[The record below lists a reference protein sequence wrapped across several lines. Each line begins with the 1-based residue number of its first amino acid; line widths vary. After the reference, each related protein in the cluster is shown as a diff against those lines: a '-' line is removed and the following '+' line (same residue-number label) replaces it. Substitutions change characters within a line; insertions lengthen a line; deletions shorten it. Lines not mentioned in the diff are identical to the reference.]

1 MSKDLKPKV
10 RLGQTV
16 ASQRRRTIVWTVMGL
31 AVAGGGYAAYR
42 NGQEGN
48 QVEVQVGR
56 VRKAE
61 FIIAVRNRGEIKA
74 THSEVIAAPQAPD
87 LTITKLAESGKP
99 VKKGDV
105 VVEFDA
111 ASQEQN
117 LLTASTTVRT
127 ADSQI
132 TQTKASHR
140 IVDEMDNMNLMTSQ
154 YNLERAKLE
163 ASKAEVVSKIEGAK
177 SRIDVGIS
185 DGDLQQVK
193 TTVKAHD
200 ISQQADLDRLQQS
213 KDKTVRD
220 MERARSYLSKMVLR
234 APIDGVINTLPNPRA
249 PGSWGQSPPPFKE
262 GDRCS
267 SGNAIVEIPDLRQ
280 MRMELKLDE
289 VDRGKLQMAQKV
301 KIRVDAIPDREFM
314 ADLDWISPIAQV
326 IFRGMGSSEKT
337 FPARATLE
345 STDPRLRPGMSASA
359 EIIIESEANRL
370 LMDARASVMKDGKP
384 SVFVQKG
391 EGFEL
396 RPVKVGRRNEKE
408 IIILEGLKEGD
419 VVALENPIEAA
430 KKAKKL

>member
-1 MSKDLKPKV
+1 MSKDLKPKI
-10 RLGQTV
+10 RLGQTA
-16 ASQRRRTIVWTVMGL
+16 ASRRKRIILWTVLGL
-31 AVAGGGYAAYR
+31 ALAGGGYAAFR
-42 NGQEGN
+42 SGQQGN
-48 QVEVQVGR
+48 EVEVQVAR
-56 VRKAE
+56 VRKGE
-61 FIIAVRNRGEIKA
+61 FVIAVRTRGEIKA

-87 LTITKLAESGKP
+87 LTITKLADSGKP
-99 VKKGDV
+99 VRKGEV
-105 VVEFDA
+105 VVEFDSA
-111 ASQEQN
+111 AQEQN

-140 IVDEMDNMNLMTSQ
+140 IVDEMDNMNKMTAEF
-154 YNLERAKLE
+154 NLDRAKLE

-185 DGDLQQVK
+185 AGELDQVK
-193 TTVKAHD
+193 NTVKAHD
-200 ISQQADLDRLQQS
+200 ISQQAELDRLQQS

-220 MERARSYLSKMVLR
+220 MERSRGYLSKMVLR
-234 APIDGVINTLPNPRA
+234 APIDGIVNILPNPRA

-280 MRMELKLDE
+280 MRIELKLDE
-289 VDRGKLQMAQKV
+289 VDRGKLQMGQKV
-301 KIRVDAIPDREFM
+301 KVRVDAIPDREFV

-337 FPARATLE
+337 FPARATLTD
-345 STDPRLRPGMSASA
+345 TDPRLRPGMSASA
-359 EIIIESEANRL
+359 EIIIESEASRIM
-370 LMDARASVMKDGKP
+370 MDNRASVMKDGQP
-384 SVFVQKG
+384 SVYVQKG
-391 EGFEL
+391 PVFEL
-396 RPVKVGRRNEKE
+396 RRIKVGRRNEKE
-408 IIILEGLKEGD
+408 IIVLEGLNEGD